1 MAPMMSAANDIP
13 PTVESAAFDAATA
26 AVAAALA
33 AGARYADARLV
44 DRRHEG
50 LTARDGDLRSLTQT
64 TSAGLGVRALV
75 GSSWGFAA
83 LGDPA
88 GDADARATG
97 ARATAIAHASA
108 AVAGAPRA
116 PATPPAPP
124 PVAAPPVDLVG
135 VPAVQGSWA
144 SECLE
149 DPFAV
154 PLAEK

>member
-1 MAPMMSAANDIP
+1 MMSAANDIP
-13 PTVESAAFDAATA
+13 SAVESAAFDAAAA

-44 DRRHEG
+44 DRRHES

-88 GDADARATG
+88 GGADARATG
-97 ARATAIAHASA
+97 ARATAIAAAPA
-108 AVAGAPRA
+108 AVAPRGGGAGPAGRARRRARRPGHLVQRLPRGPLRR
-116 PATPPAPP
+116 PADREGRPAHR
-124 PVAAPPVDLVG
+124 
-135 VPAVQGSWA
+135 
-144 SECLE
+144 CH
-149 DPFAV
+149 
-154 PLAEK
+154 

>member
-1 MAPMMSAANDIP
+1 MTSSAQDVPAA
-13 PTVESAAFDAATA
+13 VGSAAFDAAEA

-44 DRRHEG
+44 DRRHEH
-50 LTARDGDLRSLTQT
+50 LTARDGDLRSLSQT

-88 GDADARATG
+88 GDAEARRTG
-97 ARATAIAHASA
+97 ERATAIAQASA
-108 AVAGAPRA
+108 AVAG
-116 PATPPAPP
+116 PPMEL
-124 PVAAPPVDLVG
+124 VA
-135 VPAVQGSWA
+135 VPAVVGGWA
-144 SECLE
+144 SECAE

-154 PLAEK
+154 PLAEKGDLLT

>member
-1 MAPMMSAANDIP
+1 MMSTANEMSE
-13 PTVESAAFDAATA
+13 VGSAAFDAATA
-26 AVAAALA
+26 AVEAALA

-44 DRRHEG
+44 DRRHESM
-50 LTARDGDLRSLTQT
+50 TARDGDVRSLSQT

-88 GDADARATG
+88 GDADARRTG
-97 ARATAIAHASA
+97 ERATAIAAASA
-108 AVAGAPRA
+108 AVPG
-116 PATPPAPP
+116 PAMELVAVPP
-124 PVAAPPVDLVG
+124 
-135 VPAVQGSWA
+135 VQGSWA

-154 PLAEK
+154 PLAE